1 MSTAGNTRF
10 FAGATSLSDSGSGVF
25 NVKSDG
31 DITGSQVL
39 FTGGKI
45 GGFDITSSQI
55 NSTNNNLILL
65 DSGQITGSTVLFT
78 GGKIGGFDITSSQIN
93 STNNNLI
100 LLDSGQITGST
111 VLFTGGKIGGFDITA
126 SQINSTNDNLI
137 LLDSG
142 QITGSTVLFTGGK
155 IGGFDIT
162 SSQINSTND
171 NLILLDSGQITGSTV
186 LFTGGKIGGWDITTT
201 HLVDDGN
208 ILKLDPDGQY
218 IISSS
223 NFQVSSTGEMTAS
236 AGLIGGWN
244 IGDTTLSG
252 TNLILNSA
260 GRIETG
266 DYASGIRGWRIDESG
281 EAEFENAHIRG
292 TLSTVTFE
300 KQSINAVGGQLWIA
314 NSSAISGSAVG
325 ISETTMSVVNASGF
339 TADEYLLT
347 KKVTPTG
354 FSQEIMT
361 VISASIDNVDTGAG
375 RIMVTRGTSGSAA
388 AYDEG
393 QVLVSTGRLNTGY
406 IKLNANPS
414 DESTPYIDIVERT
427 GSAYP
432 DFELKARLGDL
443 SGLSAGLVGANP
455 GYGLFSQNVF
465 LTGTITANAGNIGG
479 FGISGDAMYGSNF
492 YLSGSATGNGF
503 FLSSSN
509 FNIKASGD
517 ITGSDVLFTGGKIAN
532 WAITTSSLS
541 NQNVSLVASDQ
552 GYSGLFIEDD
562 YAQDM
567 VVVADKPMY
576 ILGSA
581 TDEVINDSF
590 EADAPGIWGTDGYH
604 IGTGAAPL
612 GVVSWSLAVNGPI
625 SHSITHRDGAAFTK
639 YNAAVTGLKTFD
651 IVYPGRDAPAA
662 ALSRSMGQTSASY
675 NTLNNYEF
683 TQIVSA
689 SSQANQNW
697 IEGNVVSFAFVGKMS
712 HSMAGIGYDRAFQQQ
727 TYKVDYWD
735 SGSSQWIKFI
745 PKSTSVT
752 SAKYNLGTRYT
763 SIKASNQLPVTTDK
777 LRIVLSGSFNRD
789 IQQKSEEDL
798 YAEVR
803 AEVLQ
808 FFGFSSLAPDSL
820 LTLNGGAGT
829 VTIKE
834 ARVGTEIQA
843 WNPTSGLNENVKV
856 GTIVKDYS
864 TDIYTINHS
873 GGADLTLTGLH
884 QVRLIGGTWA
894 NVEDITDSDTLV
906 DNAGAPISIT
916 SITPKTDQIEVYNV
930 TLLNDKGE
938 ILDYGAYANGVL
950 VYNEANPS
958 VPDESKV
965 ETITIGSDD
974 SAKYPYTEI
983 SFDNFR
989 LVQDTARVEM
999 SKDGFLMY
1007 QSEVS
1012 YIKMTPSEF
1021 IIRTPSDGT
1030 MGVGNAVTSNLATTN
1045 TGVYGQLAAPSLQ
1058 PYEAEPADIGTTPF
1072 AGGINEYSM
1081 GNHRHDLTFDTLNV
1095 VIGQG
1100 TVSNLD
1106 VLNLTV
1112 NGGGTGSFNLT
1123 GSLHVNS
1130 SADSYFIG
1138 GGNVGIGTNAP
1149 AGTLHL
1155 ETSSGDTNF
1164 IIESVTGAGN
1174 DAQIILQKNGNN
1186 SYTIKDNSGN
1196 LEFRYGAGAG
1206 THAVTLDSA
1215 GQVGIGTTI
1224 PGALLHVEGDAIFT
1238 GTVTAQE
1245 FHAEFVSSSI
1255 IYESGSTKFGD
1266 SVDDNH
1272 WFTGSMLISGSTH
1285 HIFGDVGIGTSG
1297 PGGTL
1302 HVHTATAGVVTA
1314 DGAVDDL
1321 VIENSSTAGISIL
1334 NPDGNS
1340 GNLVFGSPSNN
1351 ANARIASLYNSGSP
1365 YLAFYT
1371 DGLSNEHMRI
1381 LSDGKVGIGT
1391 ITPNA
1396 TLAVLGNTTLTGSLG
1411 ISSTIK
1417 APNIGTGV
1425 DNSVI
1430 VLEADGTFG
1439 TDEIDSR
1446 V

>member
-31 DITGSQVL
+31 DITGSQ
-39 FTGGKI
+39 
-45 GGFDITSSQI
+45 
-55 NSTNNNLILL
+55 
-65 DSGQITGSTVLFT
+65 
-78 GGKIGGFDITSSQIN
+78 
-93 STNNNLI
+93 
-100 LLDSGQITGST
+100 
-111 VLFTGGKIGGFDITA
+111 
-126 SQINSTNDNLI
+126 
-137 LLDSG
+137 
-142 QITGSTVLFTGGK
+142 VLFTGGK

>member
-1 MSTAGNTRF
+1 MYNQTGTDFTGMSTAGNTRF

-31 DITGSQVL
+31 DITGSQ
-39 FTGGKI
+39 
-45 GGFDITSSQI
+45 
-55 NSTNNNLILL
+55 
-65 DSGQITGSTVLFT
+65 
-78 GGKIGGFDITSSQIN
+78 
-93 STNNNLI
+93 
-100 LLDSGQITGST
+100 
-111 VLFTGGKIGGFDITA
+111 
-126 SQINSTNDNLI
+126 
-137 LLDSG
+137 
-142 QITGSTVLFTGGK
+142 VLFTGGK

-651 IVYPGRDAPAA
+651 IVYPGRDAPTA

-712 HSMAGIGYDRAFQQQ
+712 HSMAGVGYDRAFQQQ

-798 YAEVR
+798 YAEFR

-820 LTLNGGAGT
+820 LTLEGGAGT

-1138 GGNVGIGTNAP
+1138 GGNVGIGTATP
-1149 AGTLHL
+1149 ARLLHIR
-1155 ETSSGDTNF
+1155 G
-1164 IIESVTGAGN
+1164 GN
-1174 DAQIILQKNGNN
+1174 DNQLDI
-1186 SYTIKDNSGN
+1186 DN
-1196 LEFRYGAGAG
+1196 
-1206 THAVTLDSA
+1206 D
-1215 GQVGIGTTI
+1215 
-1224 PGALLHVEGDAIFT
+1224 
-1238 GTVTAQE
+1238 
-1245 FHAEFVSSSI
+1245 
-1255 IYESGSTKFGD
+1255 GSTYT
-1266 SVDDNH
+1266 SVYLKNNG
-1272 WFTGSMLISGSTH
+1272 TQK
-1285 HIFGDVGIGTSG
+1285 GIW
-1297 PGGTL
+1297 
-1302 HVHTATAGVVTA
+1302 
-1314 DGAVDDL
+1314 
-1321 VIENSSTAGISIL
+1321 
-1334 NPDGNS
+1334 
-1340 GNLVFGSPSNN
+1340 
-1351 ANARIASLYNSGSP
+1351 
-1365 YLAFYT
+1365 
-1371 DGLSNEHMRI
+1371 
-1381 LSDGKVGIGT
+1381 
-1391 ITPNA
+1391 
-1396 TLAVLGNTTLTGSLG
+1396 
-1411 ISSTIK
+1411 
-1417 APNIGTGV
+1417 
-1425 DNSVI
+1425 
-1430 VLEADGTFG
+1430 
-1439 TDEIDSR
+1439 
-1446 V
+1446 